1 MILTCHRSG
10 TDSTADSRKVTLAL
24 SGSFS
29 PESTKGVK
37 EVELIIVMHEET
49 FIGSSPGIIK
59 FDVGQI
65 LGDSVDLSSGVLRVA
80 CMMLM

>member
-1 MILTCHRSG
+1 M
-10 TDSTADSRKVTLAL
+10 
-24 SGSFS
+24 
-29 PESTKGVK
+29 
-37 EVELIIVMHEET
+37 ELIIVVHEET

-59 FDVGQI
+59 FYVGEL

>member
-1 MILTCHRSG
+1 M
-10 TDSTADSRKVTLAL
+10 
-24 SGSFS
+24 
-29 PESTKGVK
+29 
-37 EVELIIVMHEET
+37 ELIILMHEET
-49 FIGSSPGIIK
+49 FIGSYPGIIK

>member
-1 MILTCHRSG
+1 M
-10 TDSTADSRKVTLAL
+10 
-24 SGSFS
+24 
-29 PESTKGVK
+29 
-37 EVELIIVMHEET
+37 ELIIVMHEET

-80 CMMLM
+80 YMMLM

>member
-1 MILTCHRSG
+1 MILTHRRSG
-10 TDSTADSRKVTLAL
+10 TDSIANSRKVTLAL
-24 SGSFS
+24 SGSYS
-29 PESTKGVK
+29 LDSL
-37 EVELIIVMHEET
+37 ELIIVMHEET

-59 FDVGQI
+59 FDVGQV

>member
-1 MILTCHRSG
+1 MILTHRRSG
-10 TDSTADSRKVTLAL
+10 TDSIADSRKVILAL
-24 SGSFS
+24 SGRFS
-29 PESTKGVK
+29 PESLPGGRGDH
-37 EVELIIVMHEET
+37 VMHEET

-59 FDVGQI
+59 FDVGQL